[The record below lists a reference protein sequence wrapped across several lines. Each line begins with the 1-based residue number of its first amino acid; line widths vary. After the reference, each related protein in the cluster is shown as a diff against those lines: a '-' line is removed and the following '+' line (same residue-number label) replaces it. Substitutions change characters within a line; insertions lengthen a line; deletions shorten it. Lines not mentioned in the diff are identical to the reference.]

1 MLGHRQLSTA
11 EYLGIWRR
19 GRKWALASVLLGAA
33 FGFLLAHVLPARYT
47 STASVEA
54 VSRRS
59 GDLVLPA
66 SEYTPARLAALRQQ
80 ALTHERLQQLAL
92 RFGPQASENSKNTR
106 AADVVQMEKDTVISP
121 SAAGFTVSFTAGSPA
136 TAQQVCAEL
145 VSLLLQEESKN
156 LQRDAAQQPGGNS
169 SAGNNAVTGY
179 LASEVA
185 EAKRNLEDREA
196 RLAEFKRQHAGEF
209 AGSDRNET
217 ERRIADAES
226 QLEATDAALK
236 RALQQRTAFTETLF
250 AQQSAA
256 LQSRKA
262 ESSAATEALE
272 QQLAAEQAQLVT
284 LQTRYTPDHPDVVKL
299 RADIELLQKQIEEA
313 KKAAGENAAKKP
325 DAAGSGSP
333 QTAQLQKQIQ
343 ELDALIQEKT
353 REQGRLQ
360 QDILSARARLDT
372 ASLLGQEYREL
383 TAQSATA
390 LSLYTSLLAKQS
402 EARQAA
408 QPEARRQEVP
418 IRVSA
423 AATLP
428 VRPAFPDPVLFTL
441 AGAGS
446 GLTLGLLA
454 IVAGEMRDKSL
465 RTEGDVEYFLEL
477 PTLAVI
483 PPVGPGDGSS
493 ANGDTFGQGG
503 RTGKRGEKEQRVL
516 ADV

>member
-1 MLGHRQLSTA
+1 M
-11 EYLGIWRR
+11 
-19 GRKWALASVLLGAA
+19 
-33 FGFLLAHVLPARYT
+33 
-47 STASVEA
+47 
-54 VSRRS
+54 
-59 GDLVLPA
+59 
-66 SEYTPARLAALRQQ
+66 
-80 ALTHERLQQLAL
+80 
-92 RFGPQASENSKNTR
+92 
-106 AADVVQMEKDTVISP
+106 
-121 SAAGFTVSFTAGSPA
+121 
-136 TAQQVCAEL
+136 
-145 VSLLLQEESKN
+145 
-156 LQRDAAQQPGGNS
+156 
-169 SAGNNAVTGY
+169 
-179 LASEVA
+179 
-185 EAKRNLEDREA
+185 
-196 RLAEFKRQHAGEF
+196 
-209 AGSDRNET
+209 
-217 ERRIADAES
+217 
-226 QLEATDAALK
+226 
-236 RALQQRTAFTETLF
+236 
-250 AQQSAA
+250 
-256 LQSRKA
+256 
-262 ESSAATEALE
+262 
-272 QQLAAEQAQLVT
+272 
-284 LQTRYTPDHPDVVKL
+284 
-299 RADIELLQKQIEEA
+299 
-313 KKAAGENAAKKP
+313 
-325 DAAGSGSP
+325 
-333 QTAQLQKQIQ
+333 
-343 ELDALIQEKT
+343 IQEKT